1 MSDDAFDLTAV
12 FSNVPVDE
20 DTQLHDEKMKKKAE
34 KRAKADREEK
44 RKLAQENRKAK
55 KDAREKNKK
64 RKRGEIVSSDEE
76 EEEEGSDNNDE
87 GKNTKKQKSSSTKKE
102 KVVEFGVWVGNL
114 AFKTT
119 REQIIKF
126 FSDCGT
132 VTRLKCPSG
141 NGKNSNNKG
150 FAYVMFATKEEADK
164 AVEKSEQKI
173 DGRALLIK
181 HSDNFERK
189 DGLTVKEVKKQK
201 NPPCATLFVGNLRFD
216 CTKEKLREAFNE
228 CGGDIMNVRLGTFED
243 SGKCKGFGYV
253 DYETVEDAT
262 LAIRATNKHIIDG
275 QKIRVEFGSEQAYK
289 RGRPWLQRDAARDV
303 AKKEARANRY
313 NNNEGEQQQQQEQQ
327 EHYGQR
333 EHYNNEQSYEKPE
346 REYRRREKREKK
358 PFSGGTSSSS
368 SDKRVAPGLALSQA
382 QRQKPTVQA
391 FKGTKITF

>member
-1 MSDDAFDLTAV
+1 MSDDAFDLATA

-20 DTQLHDEKMKKKAE
+20 DTLKQDEKMKRRAE
-34 KRAKADREEK
+34 KRAQGDREEK
-44 RKLAQENRKAK
+44 RRIVREKRQLK

-76 EEEEGSDNNDE
+76 EDGEENAEEQQKDS
-87 GKNTKKQKSSSTKKE
+87 KKQKSSSKKKE
-102 KVVEFGVWVGNL
+102 KPVEFGVWVGNL

-119 REQIIKF
+119 REQITKF

-181 HSDNFERK
+181 ASDNFERK

-201 NPPCATLFVGNLRFD
+201 NPPCATLFIGNLPFD
-216 CTKEKLREAFNE
+216 ATKEKLKEAFAE
-228 CGGDIMNVRLGTFED
+228 CGDIMNVRLGTFED

-253 DYETVEDAT
+253 DFETVEDAT
-262 LAIRATNKHIIDG
+262 AAIRATNKHMMDG
-275 QKIRVEFGSEQAYK
+275 RKMRVEFGSEDAYR
-289 RGRPWLQRDAARDV
+289 RGRPWLQREDARAA
-303 AKKEARANRY
+303 AKKAGAPSNDT
-313 NNNEGEQQQQQEQQ
+313 QQQDEQS
-327 EHYGQR
+327 QR
-333 EHYNNEQSYEKPE
+333 EQYNNEESYEKPA
-346 REYRRREKREKK
+346 REYRREKREKREMREKK
-358 PFSGGTSSSS
+358 PSSS

-391 FKGTKITF
+391 FKGTKITFD

>member
-44 RKLAQENRKAK
+44 RKLAKENRKAK

-76 EEEEGSDNNDE
+76 EEGSDNEE
-87 GKNTKKQKSSSTKKE
+87 GKDTKKKKSSSTKKE

-114 AFKTT
+114 AFRTT
-119 REQIIKF
+119 REQITKF

-164 AVEKSEQKI
+164 AVEKSEEKI

-228 CGGDIMNVRLGTFED
+228 CGGQIMNVRLGTFED

-262 LAIRATNKHIIDG
+262 LAIRASNKHIIDG

-289 RGRPWLQRDAARDV
+289 RGRPWLQRDAARDA
-303 AKKEARANRY
+303 AKKEARANNY
-313 NNNEGEQQQQQEQQ
+313 NNNDGEQQQQQEQYNNEQ
-327 EHYGQR
+327 
-333 EHYNNEQSYEKPE
+333 YNNEQSYERPE

-358 PFSGGTSSSS
+358 PFSGGSSS